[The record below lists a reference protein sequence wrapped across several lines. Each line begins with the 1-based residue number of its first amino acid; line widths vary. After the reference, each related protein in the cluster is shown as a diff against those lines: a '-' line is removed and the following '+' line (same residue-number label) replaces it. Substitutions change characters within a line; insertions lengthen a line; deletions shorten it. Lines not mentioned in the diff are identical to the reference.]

1 MDRATWTKSVLKVFD
16 FFRLEKL
23 PSDSQINLWFEMVK
37 HIPNMAIDSILTAI
51 FQNSDGLPRN
61 LPKAFLE
68 QSHQVPQQFKKK
80 EYDKTED
87 LSFPVS
93 LLHQGLSVLESN
105 GMNAFIGFA
114 NQVYMPS
121 NDRERVINKHNVIK
135 SSVKFEIPE
144 VGIRTNQKVNRP
156 AIQKY
161 DDDQIPF

>member
-23 PSDSQINLWFEMVK
+23 PSDSQINLWFDMVK
-37 HIPNMAIDSILTAI
+37 HIPNMAVDSIMTAI

-87 LSFPVS
+87 FSFTVT
-93 LLHQGLSVLESN
+93 LLHQGFSILESK
-105 GMNAFIGFA
+105 GMNTFIGFA
-114 NQVYMPS
+114 NQFCMPS
-121 NDRERVINKHNVIK
+121 NDRDRVINKYNVIK
-135 SSVKFEIPE
+135 SGGKFKIPE
-144 VGIRTNQKVNRP
+144 IGIRTNPKVNRP
-156 AIQKY
+156 EIQKY
-161 DDDQIPF
+161 EDDIPF